1 MMNRFAAY
9 LLFLMLLLP
18 SLVSQAANDDS
29 YRLGPGD
36 VINIHVYGED
46 DLSMQVLI
54 NNSGKIDYPYLGRLT
69 VSDATT
75 QTLKQT
81 IESGLKGD
89 YLIQPKVSVNI
100 VQYRQVFIN
109 GEVEKPGGY
118 AYQPGLTIEK
128 AVALAG
134 GFTQRASK
142 SNINVTTGNG
152 GSPQNKVSLN
162 TKVEPGDIIVVKASF
177 F

>member
-1 MMNRFAAY
+1 MKY
-9 LLFLMLLLP
+9 LVTLALSLASLLLAP
-18 SLVSQAANDDS
+18 LSQADSGDS

-36 VINIHVYGED
+36 VINIHVYGEE
-46 DLSMQVLI
+46 DLSMEVLI

-69 VSDATT
+69 VTGNTT
-75 QTLKQT
+75 QKLKDA
-81 IESGLKGD
+81 IENGLRGD
-89 YLIQPKVSVNI
+89 YLIHPKVAVNI
-100 VQYRQVFIN
+100 VSYRQIFIN
-109 GEVEKPGGY
+109 GEVQNPGGY

-142 SNINVTTGNG
+142 SNIAITPANG
-152 GSPQNKVSLN
+152 SSGETKVALGAR
-162 TKVEPGDIIVVKASF
+162 VEPGDIIVVKASF